1 MTKEEAQ
8 STVDKANEIE
18 DWLKSEF
25 PDIHVEHL
33 RDCGTKMFWFKHP
46 TKSWRQVG
54 LMQIP
59 ITTETYYDIE
69 TDTNKVTMSFNKVI
83 LNAME
88 EEYPMDVFYKI
99 FTYNKQF
106 IRDYFDTCRKL
117 DLARRD

>member
-18 DWLKSEF
+18 EWLKSEF
-25 PDIHVEHL
+25 PDIQVEHL
-33 RDCGTKMFWFKHP
+33 RDCGTKMFWFNHP
-46 TKSWRQVG
+46 VKRWRQVG

-59 ITTETYYDIE
+59 ITTEAYYDP
-69 TDTNKVTMSFNKVI
+69 DTNTNKCRMSFNKVI

-99 FTYNKQF
+99 FLHDKQF
-106 IRDYFDTCRKL
+106 IRDYFDICRKQ
-117 DLARRD
+117 DLARRN

>member
-8 STVDKANEIE
+8 ITVDRANEIE
-18 DWLKSEF
+18 DWIKSEF

-59 ITTETYYDIE
+59 ITTESYYDAD
-69 TDTNKVTMSFNKVI
+69 TDTNKCRMSFNKVI

-106 IRDYFDTCRKL
+106 IRDYFDICRKQ
-117 DLARRD
+117 DLARRN

>member
-8 STVDKANEIE
+8 LTVDRANEIE
-18 DWLKSEF
+18 DWIKSEF
-25 PDIHVEHL
+25 PDIQVEHL

-46 TKSWRQVG
+46 TKRWRQVG

-59 ITTETYYDIE
+59 ITTETYYDPAI
-69 TDTNKVTMSFNKVI
+69 DTNKFMMSFNKVI

-106 IRDYFDTCRKL
+106 IRDYFDTCRRL
-117 DLARRD
+117 DLARRN